1 MKTVVGQIQ
10 EEANQAMLHKG
21 GRVFQNINFKAYS
34 SLGTDNHSSIW
45 WKELDSQDLKQPLH
59 EGPGSKLFPDFKGAL
74 IYYQYLR
81 P

>member
-1 MKTVVGQIQ
+1 MKSVVGQIQ

-21 GRVFQNINFKAYS
+21 SRVFQNINFKAYS

-45 WKELDSQDLKQPLH
+45 WKELDSQDLKQPVH
-59 EGPGSKLFPDFKGAL
+59 KGPGPKHIPGFKGAL
-74 IYYQYLR
+74 IYHQYPR